1 MSKKT
6 FKRVALGVVVS
17 MVLAPFAAI
26 APSQAAATTLTAST
40 VTGTVAATA
49 STSVAT
55 GTFSVT
61 LVEDAGN
68 VWADDAEITLQLVD
82 KFGVADTCTIAANTD
97 GSPAGTVTITGVSDV
112 LFSVAGYEPTLE
124 VVSGDLVVSIE
135 GDYTDGA
142 ELEHIV
148 ISGLTARCTST
159 APLGNIYV
167 AVTGGTGEID
177 PANVVMT
184 GSVNREISA
193 VGTNAA
199 VRLDIANFPAQAA
212 YEATNNIYA
221 AFTNISAT
229 KVRETVSAMTVSA
242 LWTASSTTVAADFTA
257 NADGEDVFVLTNH
270 GLRTGD
276 AVRMV
281 TETDEL
287 GNFSSSTT
295 YRAIVTGANTFQLAS
310 TLTNAV
316 AGTRL
321 EFTADGNV
329 ELRYAGSGMP
339 VSLTIG
345 SATGVAYEVGS
356 VVSWPASA
364 AVADA
369 FGAATSRVYLGKVG
383 TVGATFQYYSTGTQ
397 TAFDVNTNLTTTAT
411 AGEINVVATTA
422 GAILDGATS
431 PTVVITLTNGVFQSA
446 PTVNGATISGSQV
459 YPSATLTLVPTT
471 EAIDIVGTY
480 RFNAGT
486 AAGSY
491 LTFVAAVNNLT
502 APVGFIGSALAQPSQ
517 NRIAILTAATGKPA
531 TPASLSTGAA
541 NVAGAVVTTTETAAG
556 TFRSGHYVAICFADA
571 TGNDL
576 FDTTSKFV
584 WATVTTGDLKL
595 EGNVTTLRASMTND
609 VGVTAYDGQNNQC
622 AQVRV
627 FSASTAVSTI
637 TWSAGTAT
645 AAESAVPFNMSVG
658 TANGVIR
665 MGIVAGASATG
676 GQVYGTFNLGTRTT
690 ANNYSVA
697 VGSAASV
704 LLPAAGAAMPNITI
718 TEAARGRFAAGTITI
733 QLSNSLGVD
742 NNISAFTA
750 TSGADAPV
758 VTQTAATSD
767 IAWTYA
773 VIADRVTITIASSS
787 TNVPAQFVI
796 SNIKLNVASTTA
808 SGLAVTDNDIFAV
821 VSGNAVASN
830 SWYTKLSN
838 VTAPEV
844 VVDPVAPELAI
855 TKNNGRIF
863 LTGLCQIDE
872 GDVVVYVKTPGQP
885 WKELAKTAECF
896 AGAFDADRMA
906 PKTSK
911 LYRVKQ
917 EGTGLFSNQVLVRP

>member
-61 LVEDAGN
+61 LVEDTGN
-68 VWADDAEITLQLVD
+68 TWADDAEITLQLVD
-82 KFGVADTCTIAANTD
+82 KFGDADTCTIAANID
-97 GSPAGTVTITGVSDV
+97 GSPAGTVTVTGVSDV
-112 LFSVAGYEPTLE
+112 LFSVAGYEPELE

-135 GDYTDGA
+135 GDYTDAA

-148 ISGLTARCTST
+148 ISGLTASCTST
-159 APLGNIYV
+159 TPLGNIYV
-167 AVTGGTGEID
+167 AVAGGGAEID

-184 GSVNREISA
+184 GSVNQDITDT
-193 VGTNAA
+193 GTNAA

-212 YEATNNIYA
+212 YEATTNIYA

-229 KVRETVSAMTVSA
+229 KVRETVSGMAISP
-242 LWTASSTTVAADFTA
+242 LWTASSVTVFADFTGGA
-257 NADGEDVFVLTNH
+257 AEDVFEVTDH

-287 GNFSSSTT
+287 GEFDSATT
-295 YRAIVTGANTFQLAS
+295 YRAIVINEDRFQLAES
-310 TLTNAV
+310 LSDAV
-316 AGTRL
+316 AGTEI

-329 ELRYAGSGMP
+329 ELRYAGAGMP

-345 SATGVAYEVGS
+345 SATNADIEVGS

-364 AVADA
+364 AVPDA
-369 FGAATSRVYLGKVG
+369 FGTATSRGYLGKVG

-397 TAFDVNTNLTTTAT
+397 TAFDVTTNLTTTAT

-422 GAILDGATS
+422 GAILDGATA
-431 PTVVITLTNGVFQSA
+431 PTVVITLTNGVFQVA
-446 PTVNGATISGSQV
+446 PSVNGATISGSQV
-459 YPSATLTLVPTT
+459 YPSATLTLTPTN

-480 RFNAGT
+480 RFDAGVV
-486 AAGSY
+486 AGSY

-502 APVGFIGSALAQPSQ
+502 APVGFIGSAASQPSQ
-517 NRIAILTAATGKPA
+517 NRIAVLNAATGRAA
-531 TPASLSTGAA
+531 TPVALSTGAA
-541 NVAGAVVTTTETAAG
+541 NVAGSVVTTTETAAG

-571 TGNDL
+571 AGNDL

-595 EGNVTTLRASMTND
+595 QGNVTTLRASMTND

-622 AQVRV
+622 AQVRI
-627 FSASTAVSTI
+627 FGASTAISTI

-645 AAESAVPFNMSVG
+645 AAESANPFHMSAG

-676 GQVYGTFNLGTRTT
+676 GQLYGTFNLGTRTT

-697 VGSAASV
+697 VGSAAAV

-718 TEAARGRFAAGTITI
+718 NEATRGRFAAGTITI

-773 VIADRVTITIASSS
+773 VIADRVTITIASGS
-787 TNVPAQFVI
+787 TNVPAQFIV

-821 VSGNAVASN
+821 VSGAAVASN

-844 VVDPVAPELAI
+844 VVEPVAPELSI

-863 LTGLCQIDE
+863 LTGLCQNDE
-872 GDVVVYVKTPGQP
+872 GDVIVYVKSPGKAWQ
-885 WKELAKTAECF
+885 ELAKTLECF
-896 AGAFDADRMA
+896 AGAFDGDRIA
-906 PKTSK
+906 PKSPK